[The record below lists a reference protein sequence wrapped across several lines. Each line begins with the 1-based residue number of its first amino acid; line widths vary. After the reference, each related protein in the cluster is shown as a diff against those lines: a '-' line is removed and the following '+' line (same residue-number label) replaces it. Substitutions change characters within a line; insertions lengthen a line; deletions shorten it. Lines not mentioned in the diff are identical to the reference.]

1 MSSKRTA
8 NWFVKTARAMV
19 NILSLTAIDTRSRKL
34 KRFMKRVNLDG
45 RVVQAMPLFNSAFR
59 VCTYA

>member
-45 RVVQAMPLFNSAFR
+45 RVVQE
-59 VCTYA
+59 